1 MLNELECVGAEIYA
15 NIWQTDRI
23 VRFRPSEQRGD
34 GLDQYIRFSYDRRP
48 RGTRW
53 DPFERNSLPIPA
65 GSGVCYWQTLAKVV
79 RGATDPPLDA

>member
-23 VRFRPSEQRGD
+23 VRFRPSEQRVTGWINTSGFLTID
-34 GLDQYIRFSYDRRP
+34 DQGELGGS
-48 RGTRW
+48 
-53 DPFERNSLPIPA
+53 FERNSLPIPA
-65 GSGVCYWQTLAKVV
+65 GSVCYWQTLAKVV